1 MWLEV
6 LLTSPKPPSLLWFH
20 PEPRMHLWGSGVGL
34 EPGVPRVPALPPW
47 PQAHSGT
54 ILSFQAAWEPGQEA
68 CHPQQALQA
77 RLSLGPL
84 CSPQG
89 TDC

>member
-1 MWLEV
+1 M
-6 LLTSPKPPSLLWFH
+6 
-20 PEPRMHLWGSGVGL
+20 GSGLALSL
-34 EPGVPRVPALPPW
+34 EFQSPLPCPPW

-77 RLSLGPL
+77 RLSLGPPL
-84 CSPQG
+84 LTSG
-89 TDC
+89 H